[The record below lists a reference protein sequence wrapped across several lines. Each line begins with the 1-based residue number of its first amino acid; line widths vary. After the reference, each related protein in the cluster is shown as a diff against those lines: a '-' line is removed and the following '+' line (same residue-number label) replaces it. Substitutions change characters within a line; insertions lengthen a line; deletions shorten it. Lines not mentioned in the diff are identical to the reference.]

1 MFWVCP
7 QCHPELLHDVAATVI
22 PVDENSPHGEKGT
35 TSEPCKCPNCGAL
48 VPFGV
53 LRCESCGWD
62 IAMKSMVD
70 RAFVVLHKAAALI
83 NGDRKDDYGDAK
95 ESFGRI
101 AKLWSAYLG
110 HDVSSYD
117 VALMMALLKISRA
130 SHKYTEDSIVD
141 LIGYAAL
148 AAEVRE

>member
-1 MFWVCP
+1 MDICRNCGKPVCITDITCPHCHVLLQHDSVSAADVIRAVDESFIPMKPYCSDQADGQGVCP
-7 QCHPELLHDVAATVI
+7 LEYPGDKTLTDVI
-22 PVDENSPHGEKGT
+22 G
-35 TSEPCKCPNCGAL
+35 
-48 VPFGV
+48 
-53 LRCESCGWD
+53 
-62 IAMKSMVD
+62 
-70 RAFVVLHKAAALI
+70 KAAALI

-110 HDVSSYD
+110 HNVSSYD
-117 VALMMALLKISRA
+117 VALMMSLLKISRA
-130 SHKYTEDSIVD
+130 SHKYTEDCIVD